1 MFFYVSIFQPSYM
14 ICDVCIKRRAKR
26 YNSTNVSNTQSS
38 VNNSLSIP
46 NNTDISASTTDIST
60 QGSDSSSQN
69 VEAMPPPAH
78 NKPGPKSA
86 KSKWVQENRP
96 QNSPN
101 IAESS
106 TQDTEDL
113 MHSFEAT
120 RNDLVLSPVKR
131 KPGPKS
137 AHLRML
143 QEVQKDLEGAT
154 QDTREPSFS
163 SEDSY
168 DRVVNRTPLFS
179 QEQSQPANVNAQNQ
193 SSSEE
198 PEINVVSKKRKLGPR
213 LIDTQESLDL
223 PRSQPNE
230 GVDSDENSRI
240 IENSSSFEQRVSFS
254 QDTQQNQNVNQSIV
268 QDLNDQDEP
277 VNAVIYNAGSRSTR
291 SRSRSSSSSSIS
303 TLAPMRV
310 SSKFFLFYKV

>member
-1 MFFYVSIFQPSYM
+1 M

-26 YNSTNVSNTQSS
+26 YNSTNVNNTQSS

-46 NNTDISASTTDIST
+46 NITDISASTTDIST

-78 NKPGPKSA
+78 NKAGPKSA
-86 KSKWVQENRP
+86 KSKWVQENRS

-101 IAESS
+101 IAQSVNS

-120 RNDLVLSPVKR
+120 KNDLVLSSPVKR
-131 KPGPKS
+131 KAGPKS

-179 QEQSQPANVNAQNQ
+179 QEQSQPAYVNAQNQ

-240 IENSSSFEQRVSFS
+240 IENSTSFDQPVSFS